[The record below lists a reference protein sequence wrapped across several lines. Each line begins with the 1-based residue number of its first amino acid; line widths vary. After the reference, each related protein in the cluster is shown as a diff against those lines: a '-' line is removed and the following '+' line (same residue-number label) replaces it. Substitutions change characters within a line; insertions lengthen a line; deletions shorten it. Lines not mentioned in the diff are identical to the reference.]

1 MGEVTGKMTDAAID
15 DGTGQIRILLTG
27 ATGFL
32 GRAVLAEARAQRLQ
46 VIALCR
52 AAAPEKGA
60 QGKVISWIEADLADP
75 ACIPRLREAARGCS
89 AVIHAAAHLG
99 SDEAAVTAATVDGTR
114 HLLAALEGLP
124 LHLVLVSSIG
134 VYDTARLS
142 PGADVTERTPL
153 ETSAT
158 ARDPYVAG
166 KLAQEELCRAADL
179 PLWILRPGVIFGAG
193 RTWNAHIGPTL
204 GPLLIRV
211 GTKGELPLA
220 HVSHVATRLLQAAL
234 RRPEGVRVVNVIDP
248 DRPDRTRFLR
258 AHAAS
263 GWPKAVLPLPW
274 PLWMLA
280 AKLLA
285 PLASRLPGLLRVPV
299 LKARMMPL
307 HYPDKGLVAALGSLP
322 QDRFGALMARA
333 LQESRE

>member
-1 MGEVTGKMTDAAID
+1 MGEVTGDVT
-15 DGTGQIRILLTG
+15 GTVTGQTRILLTG
-27 ATGFL
+27 ATGFV
-32 GRAVLAEARAQRLQ
+32 GRAVLAEARAQGLQ
-46 VIALCR
+46 VTALRR
-52 AAAPEKGA
+52 APTPEKSVQVKG
-60 QGKVISWIEADLADP
+60 VRWIEADLADP
-75 ACIPRLREAARGCS
+75 ACIQSLRDAAQGCS

-99 SDEAAVTAATVDGTR
+99 SDEGTVAATTVDGTR

-124 LHLVLVSSIG
+124 LHLVLVSSLGI
-134 VYDTARLS
+134 YDTARLS
-142 PGADVTERTPL
+142 PGAEVTERTPL
-153 ETSAT
+153 ETSAN
-158 ARDPYVAG
+158 ARDAYVAG
-166 KLAQEELCRAADL
+166 KLAQEDLCRASGL

-193 RTWNAHIGPTL
+193 RTWNAHLGPAL

-220 HVSHVATRLLQAAL
+220 HVSHVAKRLLQAAL
-234 RRPEGVRVVNVIDP
+234 RRPEGVRVINVIDP

-280 AKLLA
+280 ARLLA
-285 PLASRLPGLLRVPV
+285 PLEARLPGLLRVPV

-307 HYPDKGLVAALGSLP
+307 RYPDKELIAALGPLL